1 MDLQLNTKTALVTGA
16 SQGIGRAI
24 AKGLSAE
31 GVRCCI
37 VARRKNL
44 LDELT
49 AEIIAAGGPRPEQ
62 VVIDVVEQDAPARLA
77 AAAEKAL
84 GHIDI
89 LINSAGG
96 SKPAIGVDAPDSA
109 WEESMTL
116 NFVRVRQLTHAVLP
130 GMMKRHWGRVINI
143 SGKSEP
149 EALIAAT
156 PTKAAIHAWS
166 KGLSREVGPHGVT
179 VNCIPPGRIMSE
191 QIRRKYSPEFRA
203 EQSRTEIP
211 VGRYGE
217 PEELAVLAVF
227 LSSPLA
233 GYITGTVMP
242 VDGGL
247 RKYAF

>member
-1 MDLQLNTKTALVTGA
+1 MQDGA
-16 SQGIGRAI
+16 AARI
-24 AKGLSAE
+24 A
-31 GVRCCI
+31 
-37 VARRKNL
+37 
-44 LDELT
+44 T
-49 AEIIAAGGPRPEQ
+49 
-62 VVIDVVEQDAPARLA
+62 
-77 AAAEKAL
+77 AAEKAL
-84 GHIDI
+84 GKIDI

-96 SKPAIGVDAPDSA
+96 SQPAIHVDAPDSA

-130 GMMKRHWGRVINI
+130 GMMQRGFGRIINI

-203 EQSRTEIP
+203 EQSRREIP

-233 GYITGTVMP
+233 AYITGTVMP

>member
-1 MDLQLNTKTALVTGA
+1 MDLQLTDKCALVTGA

-24 AKGLSAE
+24 AQGLAAE
-31 GVRCCI
+31 GVRTCI

-44 LDELT
+44 LDELS
-49 AEIIAAGGPRPEQ
+49 AQIVAAGGKQPAI
-62 VVIDVVEQDAPARLA
+62 VVMDVMEQDAAVRLA
-77 AAAEKAL
+77 RAAEQAL
-84 GHIDI
+84 GKIDI

-96 SKPAIGVDAPDSA
+96 SKPAIHIDEADAA

-130 GMMKRHWGRVINI
+130 GMMARKWGRVINI

-166 KGLSREVGPHGVT
+166 KGLSREVGPQGVT

-203 EQSRTEIP
+203 EQSRKEIP

-227 LSSPLA
+227 LASPLA
-233 GYITGTVMP
+233 GYITGAVLP

-247 RKYAF
+247 RRYAF